1 MTKKILLL
9 GTIAAAIAGLY
20 AAGLGEYLSL
30 RGLQSV
36 LGEARAFSGAHPW
49 TAALGFA
56 ALYVLATALS
66 FPGAT
71 LLTLF
76 AGAVF
81 GLWLGTSIV
90 AVSATLGA
98 TLAML
103 SARFVL
109 RDSVRARFGERLN
122 TIDAGIAREGGFYL
136 FALRLAPVFP
146 FFAINLLMGLTA
158 IRTWTYAWVSLV
170 GMLPGTF
177 VYVNAGREL
186 GKLQSLGDILS
197 LPLAIA
203 FTALAILPL
212 FARKLLDM
220 LRARR
225 VYRGWR
231 KPKHFDRNLIV
242 IGAGAAGLVTSYIA
256 AAVRAKVTLI
266 EKAEMGGDCLN
277 RGCVPSKALIRAAH
291 AAADVDR
298 APQFG
303 IPAQRGMPDVG
314 MAMAHVRAAIDRIAP
329 NDSVERYASL
339 GVEVLQGEAK
349 IISPWEV
356 EVNGQRLS
364 ARHLVI
370 ATGARPTIPP
380 IPGLDTVP
388 YRTSDTFWELDALPQ
403 RIVVLGGGPIG
414 CELAQSLARLDC
426 DVSIVEMA
434 PQLLSREDADAAA
447 VVQAALERDGVRILL
462 GMRAVQAVA
471 ATAAQSAQ
479 PTADAHADHTAH
491 ETLGTPSNESSHRLM
506 IAHAQADS
514 SPPTALPFDLLLV
527 AVGRTPNVDGFGVE
541 ALNIPKRKNGTL
553 ETDDFLRTKYP
564 NILAVGDV
572 AGPFQLTHA
581 GAHQAWYA
589 AVNALFGR
597 FKSFRADYRVLP
609 AATYTDPELARV
621 GLNEREAAA
630 QGIAFETVVH
640 HFAELDRAIAEG
652 ATEGFVKVL
661 VPPGKD
667 RILGATIVGARAGD
681 LIALFALAMKQ
692 NIGLDRILGTVFAYP
707 TFAEAAKF
715 AAGTRRKRHQPER
728 LLRLLARYHQWDRQ

>member
-1 MTKKILLL
+1 MKASKALLL
-9 GTIAAAIAGLY
+9 LLLVSAGLALY
-20 AAGLGEYLSL
+20 FGGLGDYLSL
-30 RGLQSV
+30 QKLQSL
-36 LGEARAFSGAHPW
+36 LGDARAYASAHPW
-49 TAALGFA
+49 TAILGFA
-56 ALYVLATALS
+56 AIYIGATALS
-66 FPGAT
+66 IPGAT

-76 AGAVF
+76 AGALF
-81 GLWLGTSIV
+81 GLRTGSVVV
-90 AVSATLGA
+90 AISATIGA

-103 SARFVL
+103 SARYLF
-109 RDSVRARFGERLN
+109 RDAVRGKFGERLK
-122 TIDAGIAREGGFYL
+122 TIDAGIEREGGFYL

-146 FFAINLLMGLTA
+146 FFAINLAMGLTG
-158 IRTWTYAWVSLV
+158 IRTLTYTWVSLI
-170 GMLPGTF
+170 GMLPATI

-186 GKLQSLGDILS
+186 GRLQSVGDILS
-197 LPLAIA
+197 LPLALA
-203 FTALAILPL
+203 FTALALLPL
-212 FARKLLDM
+212 VARKVLDA

-225 VYRGWR
+225 VYRGWS
-231 KPKHFDRNLIV
+231 KPKRFDRNLIV

-256 AAVRAKVTLI
+256 ATVRAKVTLI

-298 APQFG
+298 APEFG
-303 IPAQRGMPDVG
+303 IPAQRGMPDFAVV
-314 MAMAHVRAAIDRIAP
+314 MAHVRASIAAIEP
-329 NDSVERYASL
+329 NDSVERYTAL
-339 GVEVLQGEAK
+339 GVEVLQGEAR
-349 IISPWEV
+349 IVSPWEV

-370 ATGARPTIPP
+370 ATGARPFVPP

-388 YRTSDTFWELDALPQ
+388 YCTSDTFWNLDVLPQ

-414 CELAQSLARLDC
+414 CELAQSLARFDC

-434 PQLLSREDADAAA
+434 PQLLAREDADAAA
-447 VVQAALERDGVRILL
+447 VVQSSLERDGVRVLL
-462 GMRAVQAVA
+462 GRKAIEARAGKPHLL
-471 ATAAQSAQ
+471 ATEHDGAR
-479 PTADAHADHTAH
+479 T
-491 ETLGTPSNESSHRLM
+491 E
-506 IAHAQADS
+506 
-514 SPPTALPFDLLLV
+514 LPFDLLLL
-527 AVGRTPNVDGFGVE
+527 AVGRTANVDGFGLE
-541 ALNIPKRKNGTL
+541 TLGIPLRKNRTI
-553 ETDDFLRTKYP
+553 ETDDYLRTKFP

-572 AGPFQLTHA
+572 TGPFQLTHA

-621 GLNEREAAA
+621 GINEREAAERK
-630 QGIAFETVVH
+630 IAVEVIVH
-640 HFAELDRAIAEG
+640 PFSELDRAIAEG

-667 RILGATIVGARAGD
+667 TILGATVVGARAGD
-681 LIALFALAMKQ
+681 LIAIFALAMKHDL
-692 NIGLDRILGTVFAYP
+692 GLDKILGTVFAYP

-728 LLRLLARYHQWDRQ
+728 LLRWVRKYHDWERK